1 MKTWEYIFVAI
12 ALAVLV
18 GFLSGFGGYALGKRA
33 RIVQRDTITQ
43 VEIRRDTLKITEP
56 KEVERIVVRK
66 ELIPITDTLRIHD
79 TTYMAMDIER
89 REYADSDYRAVVSG
103 IMPRLEEISVYPK
116 TKIVTQTITIGQ
128 ERKPT
133 RFGVGVQVGFGACY
147 GLVEKKV
154 DAGPYIGVG
163 MSYNFVRF

>member
-1 MKTWEYIFVAI
+1 
-12 ALAVLV
+12 
-18 GFLSGFGGYALGKRA
+18 
-33 RIVQRDTITQ
+33 
-43 VEIRRDTLKITEP
+43 
-56 KEVERIVVRK
+56 
-66 ELIPITDTLRIHD
+66 
-79 TTYMAMDIER
+79 MDIER
-89 REYADSDYRAVVSG
+89 REYADSDYLAVVSG

-116 TKIVTQTITIGQ
+116 TKIITQTITIGQ

-154 DAGPYIGVG
+154 DAGPYIGIG